1 MSHEGDSEH
10 RMTSISR
17 RFSYLLIGIV
27 TILLLVFSAS
37 VVFFHIRG
45 READLNTRLES
56 AISFAKKS
64 LPKPLW
70 NLDNDVVGDVI
81 DALFLN
87 EAVVYAKIY
96 LDDRVIIEKS
106 RREDPAW
113 NNKRSDP
120 DEAGNHQS
128 LIAREAGIFYEDN
141 QVGTILIQMTREKH
155 RRQLIHQIYG
165 ITALTVV
172 IISAIWITTLVMTRR
187 TITDPLK
194 RLQDSASKIAV
205 GDLDAFVDKSSDDE
219 IGLLARH
226 LDRMRSSIKKL
237 FQELRE
243 SKDKLEEY
251 SRTLEKK
258 VENRTR
264 ELERSVAEL
273 TALSEV
279 SQSVSSTLDLEKVL
293 NNIVQQAVKL
303 SKTDAGTIYEYYE
316 SEQFFIPMI
325 NFGVDDAF
333 VSTMKEARFGI
344 GDGTVL
350 GMVGET
356 RSAVQV
362 PDLAAI
368 KDDRIEHV
376 RQAGFVSVLAVPL
389 LRKDKLV
396 GSLVVRRKRGGEFP
410 RETVDLIQT
419 FAAQSAIA
427 LHNARLFQELEVKSH
442 ELSQADKHKSEF
454 LASMSHELRT
464 PLNAILGYTELILDE
479 IYGEVP
485 AKIREVIERLEK
497 NGSHLLRLINDV
509 LDISKIEAG
518 QLELSLEEYSL
529 QETIH
534 TVVTSLEP
542 LATEKELDLKIS
554 IPPRLPNG
562 KGDPQRIAQVLVN
575 LIGNAIKF
583 TEQGAV
589 AVDISTAD
597 GRYLV
602 KVSDTGLGLSDLE
615 KDYIF
620 SEFYQVDRKST
631 RSKGGSG
638 LGLSIAKRIV
648 ALHGGAIWVESVP
661 GMGSTFIFTLPIRVE
676 KQGKPA

>member
-1 MSHEGDSEH
+1 MSHGAESGY

-17 RFSYLLIGIV
+17 RFSYLLISIV
-27 TILLLVFSAS
+27 TILLLIFSAI
-37 VVFFHIRG
+37 VVSYHIKVID
-45 READLNTRLES
+45 ADLNTRLVS
-56 AISFAKKS
+56 AISFAQKS
-64 LPKPLW
+64 LPTPLW
-70 NLDNDVVGDVI
+70 NLDFDVVSDVI

-87 EAVVYAKIY
+87 ESIVYATIY
-96 LDDRVIIEKS
+96 LDDHVIIEKS
-106 RREDPAW
+106 RLDGQALKNSQLDPGGAG
-113 NNKRSDP
+113 SDK
-120 DEAGNHQS
+120 S
-128 LIAREAGIFYEDN
+128 LLTREAGIFYEDN
-141 QVGTILIQMTREKH
+141 KVGTILIQMTRERH
-155 RRQLIHQIYG
+155 RRQLMHQIYG

-172 IISAIWITTLVMTRR
+172 IILAIWITTFLMTRR
-187 TITDPLK
+187 YITNPLK

-205 GDLDAFVDKSSDDE
+205 GELDAFVDKSGDDE
-219 IGLLARH
+219 IGMLARH

-243 SKDKLEEY
+243 NKDKLEEY

-273 TALSEV
+273 KALSEV

-293 NNIVQQAVKL
+293 NNIVQHAVKL
-303 SKTDAGTIYEYYE
+303 SKTDAGTIYEYHE
-316 SEQFFIPMI
+316 FEKIFVPMI
-325 NFGVDDAF
+325 NFGVDETF
-333 VSTMKEARFGI
+333 ITIMKRAKFGI

-356 RSAVQV
+356 RSLVQM
-362 PDLAAI
+362 PDLTDI
-368 KDDRIEHV
+368 RDDRVQFV
-376 RQAGFVSVLAVPL
+376 REAGFMSVLAVPL
-389 LRKDKLV
+389 LRKDRLV
-396 GSLVVRRKRGGEFP
+396 GSLVVRRKCSGEFP
-410 RETVDLIQT
+410 RETVELIQT

-427 LHNARLFQELEVKSH
+427 LHNARLFQELEVKSE
-442 ELSQADKHKSEF
+442 ELRKADKHKSEF

-464 PLNAILGYTELILDE
+464 PLNAILGYTELILDD

-518 QLELSLEEYSL
+518 QLELVLEEYSF
-529 QETIH
+529 QETVH

-542 LATEKELDLKIS
+542 LATEKELGLKTRIA
-554 IPPRLPNG
+554 PRLPNG
-562 KGDPQRIAQVLVN
+562 KGDQQRIAQVLVN
-575 LIGNAIKF
+575 LVGNAIKF
-583 TEQGAV
+583 TEQGEII
-589 AVDISTAD
+589 VDIALAN
-597 GRYLV
+597 GRFLV
-602 KVSDTGLGLSDLE
+602 KVSDTGPGLSDLE

-648 ALHGGAIWVESVP
+648 ELHGGAIWVESVP
-661 GMGSTFIFTLPIRVE
+661 GKGSTFIFTLPIRVE
-676 KQGKPA
+676 KQEEPE

>member
-1 MSHEGDSEH
+1 MSHEDDSGF

-27 TILLLVFSAS
+27 TLLLLGFSAS

-70 NLDNDVVGDVI
+70 NLDIDVAGDVI
-81 DALFLN
+81 DAFFLN

-106 RREDPAW
+106 RREDPA
-113 NNKRSDP
+113 RSNTRSTMEDTDSP
-120 DEAGNHQS
+120 RS
-128 LIAREAGIFYEDN
+128 LIAREAKIFYEDN
-141 QVGTILIQMTREKH
+141 HVGTIFIQMTREKH

-165 ITALTVV
+165 ISGLTVV

-205 GDLDAFVDKSSDDE
+205 GDLDAFVDKRSDDE
-219 IGLLARH
+219 IGILARH
-226 LDRMRSSIKKL
+226 LDRMRASIKKL

-264 ELERSVAEL
+264 KLERSVEEL

-293 NNIVQQAVKL
+293 NNIVRQAVKL

-316 SEQFFIPMI
+316 DEEIFIPMI
-325 NFGVDDAF
+325 NFGVDDTL
-333 VSTMKEARFGI
+333 VSMMKEAKFGV

-350 GMVGET
+350 GMAGET

-362 PDLAAI
+362 PDLAEI
-368 KDDRIEHV
+368 KDDRVASV

-396 GSLVVRRKRGGEFP
+396 GSLVVRRKRRGEFP
-410 RETVDLIQT
+410 SETVDLIQT

-427 LHNARLFQELEVKSH
+427 LHNAQLFQELEVKSR
-442 ELSQADKHKSEF
+442 ELSKADKHKSEF

-464 PLNAILGYTELILDE
+464 PLNAILGYTELILDD

-485 AKIREVIERLEK
+485 AKIREVIGRLEK

-518 QLELSLEEYSL
+518 QLELSLEEYAL
-529 QETIH
+529 EETIH

-542 LATEKELDLKIS
+542 LATEKALTLTTN
-554 IPPRLPNG
+554 IPPHLPHG
-562 KGDPQRIAQVLVN
+562 RGDPQRIAQVLVN

-583 TEQGAV
+583 TEQGTV
-589 AVDISTAD
+589 AVDIATAD
-597 GRYLV
+597 GRFVV
-602 KVSDTGLGLSDLE
+602 KVTDTGPGLSEME

-620 SEFYQVDRKST
+620 SEFYQADRQGQ

-648 ALHGGAIWVESVP
+648 HLHGGAIWVESVQ
-661 GMGSTFIFTLPIRVE
+661 GKGSTFIFTLPIRVE
-676 KQGKPA
+676 QQGKPA

>member
-1 MSHEGDSEH
+1 MSQGAESGY

-27 TILLLVFSAS
+27 TVLLMVFSAI
-37 VVFFHIRG
+37 VVSYQIRVID
-45 READLNTRLES
+45 ADLNTRLES
-56 AISFAKKS
+56 AISFAQKS
-64 LPKPLW
+64 MPTPMW
-70 NLDNDVVGDVI
+70 NLDYDVVSDVI

-87 EAVVYAKIY
+87 ESVVYTAIY
-96 LDDRVIIEKS
+96 VDDRIIIEKS
-106 RREDPAW
+106 RLGDQALK
-113 NNKRSDP
+113 NKRPDP
-120 DEAGNHQS
+120 SGAGSGKS
-128 LIAREAGIFYEDN
+128 LITREAGIYYDGN
-141 QVGTILIQMTREKH
+141 KVGTILIQMTRERH
-155 RRQLIHQIYG
+155 RRQLMHQIYG

-172 IISAIWITTLVMTRR
+172 IISAIWITTLLMTRR
-187 TITDPLK
+187 YITNPLK

-205 GDLDAFVDKSSDDE
+205 GELDAFVDQSGDGE
-219 IGLLARH
+219 IGMLARH
-226 LDRMRSSIKKL
+226 LDRMRSAIKKL

-258 VENRTR
+258 VENRTQ

-273 TALSEV
+273 KALSEV

-293 NNIVQQAVKL
+293 NNIVEHAVKL
-303 SKTDAGTIYEYYE
+303 SKTDAGTIYEYHE
-316 SEQFFIPMI
+316 AEKIFVPMI
-325 NFGVDDAF
+325 NFGVDKAF
-333 VSTMKEARFGI
+333 VAIMKEAKFGI

-356 RSAVQV
+356 RTALQV
-362 PDLAAI
+362 PDLTAI
-368 KDDRIEHV
+368 RDDRIQYVLE
-376 RQAGFVSVLAVPL
+376 AGFMSVLAVPL
-389 LRKDKLV
+389 LRKDRLV
-396 GSLVVRRKRGGEFP
+396 GSLVVRRKRHGEFP
-410 RETVDLIQT
+410 RETVELIQT

-427 LHNARLFQELEVKSH
+427 LHNARLFQELELKSQ
-442 ELSQADKHKSEF
+442 ELSKADKHKSEF

-464 PLNAILGYTELILDE
+464 PLNAILGYTELILDD

-518 QLELSLEEYSL
+518 QLELVLEEYSL
-529 QETIH
+529 QETVH

-542 LATEKELDLKIS
+542 LAVEKKLELKTRIA
-554 IPPRLPNG
+554 PNLTYG
-562 KGDPQRIAQVLVN
+562 KGDQQRIAQVLVN

-583 TEQGAV
+583 TEQGEII
-589 AVDISTAD
+589 VDISMAD
-597 GRYLV
+597 GRFLA
-602 KVSDTGLGLSDLE
+602 KVSDTGPGLSNLE

-620 SEFYQVDRKST
+620 SEFYQADRKST

-648 ALHGGAIWVESVP
+648 ELHGGAIWVESAP
-661 GMGSTFIFTLPIRVE
+661 GKGSTFIFTLPIRVKKQE
-676 KQGKPA
+676 KPE

>member
-1 MSHEGDSEH
+1 MSHEGDSGY

-27 TILLLVFSAS
+27 TMLLLVFSAS
-37 VVFFHIRG
+37 VVFYHIQG
-45 READLNTRLES
+45 IETDLNTRLEN
-56 AISFAKKS
+56 AIRFAQKS

-70 NLDNDVVGDVI
+70 NLDYDVVSDVI

-87 EAVVYAKIY
+87 ESVVYAKID
-96 LDDRVIIEKS
+96 LDDRIIIEKS
-106 RREDPAW
+106 RREDPAR
-113 NNKRSDP
+113 KIDRP
-120 DEAGNHQS
+120 DADGAENPKY
-128 LIAREAGIFYEDN
+128 LIARESDIFFEDN
-141 QVGTILIQMTREKH
+141 NVGTILIKMTREKH

-165 ITALTVV
+165 ISALTVV

-219 IGLLARH
+219 IGILARH

-243 SKDKLEEY
+243 SKDKLEDY

-316 SEQFFIPMI
+316 AEQIFVPMI

-333 VSTMKEARFGI
+333 VSSMKEAKFGI

-350 GMVGET
+350 GMAGEA

-362 PDLAAI
+362 PDLTAI
-368 KDDRIEHV
+368 KDDRIAHV
-376 RQAGFVSVLAVPL
+376 LQAGFMSVLAVPL

-410 RETVDLIQT
+410 RESVDLIQT

-442 ELSQADKHKSEF
+442 ELSKADKHKSEF

-464 PLNAILGYTELILDE
+464 PLNAILGYTELILDD

-529 QETIH
+529 EETIH
-534 TVVTSLEP
+534 TVVTQLEP
-542 LATEKELDLKIS
+542 LATENELDLQTRL
-554 IPPRLPNG
+554 PPRLPNG

-597 GRYLV
+597 GRFLV
-602 KVSDTGLGLSDLE
+602 KVSDTGLGLSELE

-620 SEFYQVDRKST
+620 SEFYQVDRQST
-631 RSKGGSG
+631 RSTGGSG

-648 ALHGGAIWVESVP
+648 ALHGGAIWVESVL
-661 GMGSTFIFTLPIRVE
+661 GKGSTFIFTLPIRVE
-676 KQGKPA
+676 KQGKL

>member
-1 MSHEGDSEH
+1 MSHGAESGY
-10 RMTSISR
+10 RITSISR

-27 TILLLVFSAS
+27 TILLMVFSAI
-37 VVFFHIRG
+37 VVSYHIRVI
-45 READLNTRLES
+45 EEDLNTRLEN
-56 AISFAKKS
+56 AIRFAQKS

-70 NLDNDVVGDVI
+70 NLDFDVVNDVI

-87 EAVVYAKIY
+87 ESVVYATIF
-96 LDDRVIIEKS
+96 LDDRIIIEKS
-106 RREDPAW
+106 RLEDQAQK
-113 NNKRSDP
+113 NTRP
-120 DEAGNHQS
+120 DLGGAGNDKS

-141 QVGTILIQMTREKH
+141 KVGTILIQMTRKRH
-155 RRQLIHQIYG
+155 QRQLMHQIYG

-172 IISAIWITTLVMTRR
+172 IISAIWITTLLMTRR
-187 TITDPLK
+187 YITNPLK

-205 GDLDAFVDKSSDDE
+205 GDLDAFVDKSGDDE
-219 IGLLARH
+219 IGMLACH
-226 LDRMRSSIKKL
+226 LDRMRSAIKKL

-243 SKDKLEEY
+243 NKDKLEEY

-273 TALSEV
+273 KALSEV
-279 SQSVSSTLDLEKVL
+279 SQSVSSTLELEKVL
-293 NNIVQQAVKL
+293 NNIVQHAVKL
-303 SKTDAGTIYEYYE
+303 SKTDAGTIYEYHE
-316 SEQFFIPMI
+316 AEKIFVPMI
-325 NFGVDDAF
+325 NFGVDETF
-333 VSTMKEARFGI
+333 VTTMTEAKFGI
-344 GDGTVL
+344 GNGTIL
-350 GMVGET
+350 GMAGEK
-356 RSAVQV
+356 RSVIQV
-362 PDLAAI
+362 PDLTDI
-368 KDDRIEHV
+368 RNDLVEYV
-376 RQAGFVSVLAVPL
+376 RKAGFMSVLAVPL
-389 LRKDKLV
+389 LRKDRLV
-396 GSLVVRRKRGGEFP
+396 GSLVVRRKRRGEFP
-410 RETVDLIQT
+410 RETVELIQT

-427 LHNARLFQELEVKSH
+427 LHNARLFQELEIKSE
-442 ELSQADKHKSEF
+442 ELRKADKHKSEF

-464 PLNAILGYTELILDE
+464 PLNAILGYTELILDD

-518 QLELSLEEYSL
+518 QIELALEEYSF

-542 LATEKELDLKIS
+542 LASEKELDLKTRIA
-554 IPPRLPNG
+554 PHLPNG
-562 KGDPQRIAQVLVN
+562 KGDQRRIAQVLVN

-583 TEQGAV
+583 TEQGGIL
-589 AVDISTAD
+589 VDIATAD
-597 GRYLV
+597 GRFLV
-602 KVSDTGLGLSDLE
+602 KVSDTGPGLSDLE

-620 SEFYQVDRKST
+620 SEFYQVDGKNT

-648 ALHGGAIWVESVP
+648 ELHGGAIWVESVP
-661 GMGSTFIFTLPIRVE
+661 GKGSTFIFTLPIRVE
-676 KQGKPA
+676 KQEKPE

>member
-1 MSHEGDSEH
+1 MSHEHDSGY
-10 RMTSISR
+10 RMTSIGR

-27 TILLLVFSAS
+27 TILLLVFSAI
-37 VVFFHIRG
+37 VVFYHIG
-45 READLNTRLES
+45 SREADLNTRLES
-56 AISFAKKS
+56 AISFAQKS

-113 NNKRSDP
+113 NTKRSDP
-120 DEAGNHQS
+120 NDAGNYKS

-141 QVGTILIQMTREKH
+141 KVGTILIKMTREKH

-165 ITALTVV
+165 ISALTVV

-205 GDLDAFVDKSSDDE
+205 GDLDAFVDKRSDDE
-219 IGLLARH
+219 IGMLARH
-226 LDRMRSSIKKL
+226 LDRMRSAIKKL

-264 ELERSVAEL
+264 ELEQSVTEL
-273 TALSEV
+273 KALSEV

-316 SEQFFIPMI
+316 AEQFFIPMI

-333 VSTMKEARFGI
+333 VNIIKEAKFGI
-344 GDGTVL
+344 GDGTIL
-350 GMVGET
+350 GMAGET

-362 PDLAAI
+362 PDLTEI
-368 KDDRIEHV
+368 KDERVEYV
-376 RQAGFVSVLAVPL
+376 RKVGFNSVLAVPL

-396 GSLVVRRKRGGEFP
+396 GSLVVRRKRRGEFP
-410 RETVDLIQT
+410 KETVDLIQT

-442 ELSQADKHKSEF
+442 ELSKADKHKSEF

-485 AKIREVIERLEK
+485 EKIREVLERLEK

-529 QETIH
+529 QETLH

-542 LATEKELDLKIS
+542 LATEKALALKTCIS
-554 IPPRLPNG
+554 PRLPNG

-583 TEQGAV
+583 TEQGEV
-589 AVDISTAD
+589 AVDIATAD
-597 GRYLV
+597 GRFLV
-602 KVSDTGLGLSDLE
+602 KVSDTGLGLSALE

-620 SEFYQVDRKST
+620 SEFYQADRQST

-638 LGLSIAKRIV
+638 LGLSIARRIV

-661 GMGSTFIFTLPIRVE
+661 GKGSTFIFTLPIRVE
-676 KQGKPA
+676 KQGKSE

>member
-1 MSHEGDSEH
+1 MSQGAESGY

-27 TILLLVFSAS
+27 TVLLMVFSAI
-37 VVFFHIRG
+37 VVSYQIRVID
-45 READLNTRLES
+45 ADLNTRLES
-56 AISFAKKS
+56 AISFAQKS
-64 LPKPLW
+64 MPTPMW
-70 NLDNDVVGDVI
+70 NLDYDVVSDVI

-87 EAVVYAKIY
+87 ESVVYTAIY
-96 LDDRVIIEKS
+96 VDDRIIIEKS
-106 RREDPAW
+106 RLGDQALK
-113 NNKRSDP
+113 NKRPDP
-120 DEAGNHQS
+120 SGAGYGKS
-128 LIAREAGIFYEDN
+128 LITREAGIFYEGN
-141 QVGTILIQMTREKH
+141 KVGTILIQMTRERH
-155 RRQLIHQIYG
+155 RRQLMHQIYG

-172 IISAIWITTLVMTRR
+172 IISAIWITTLLMTRR
-187 TITDPLK
+187 YITNPLK

-205 GDLDAFVDKSSDDE
+205 GELDAFVDQSGDGE
-219 IGLLARH
+219 IGMLARH
-226 LDRMRSSIKKL
+226 LDRMRSAIKKL

-258 VENRTR
+258 VENRTQ

-273 TALSEV
+273 KALSEV

-293 NNIVQQAVKL
+293 NNIVEHAVKL
-303 SKTDAGTIYEYYE
+303 SKTDAGTIYEYHE
-316 SEQFFIPMI
+316 AEKIFVPMI
-325 NFGVDDAF
+325 NFGVDKTF
-333 VSTMKEARFGI
+333 VAIMKKAKFGI

-356 RSAVQV
+356 RTALQV
-362 PDLAAI
+362 PDLTAI
-368 KDDRIEHV
+368 RDDRIQYVLE
-376 RQAGFVSVLAVPL
+376 AGFMSVLAVPL
-389 LRKDKLV
+389 LRKDRLV
-396 GSLVVRRKRGGEFP
+396 GSLVVRRKRHGEFP
-410 RETVDLIQT
+410 RETVELIQT

-427 LHNARLFQELEVKSH
+427 LHNARLFQELELKSQ
-442 ELSQADKHKSEF
+442 ELSKADKHKSEF

-464 PLNAILGYTELILDE
+464 PLNAILGYTELILDD

-518 QLELSLEEYSL
+518 QLELVLEEYSL
-529 QETIH
+529 QETVH

-542 LATEKELDLKIS
+542 LAVEKKLELKTRIA
-554 IPPRLPNG
+554 PNLTYG
-562 KGDPQRIAQVLVN
+562 KGDQQRIAQVLVN

-583 TEQGAV
+583 TEQGEII
-589 AVDISTAD
+589 VDISMAD
-597 GRYLV
+597 GRFLA
-602 KVSDTGLGLSDLE
+602 KVSDTGPGLSNLE

-620 SEFYQVDRKST
+620 SEFYQADRKST

-648 ALHGGAIWVESVP
+648 ELHGGAIWVESAP
-661 GMGSTFIFTLPIRVE
+661 GKGSTFIFTLPIRVKKQE
-676 KQGKPA
+676 KPE

>member
-1 MSHEGDSEH
+1 MSHGAESGH

-27 TILLLVFSAS
+27 TILLMVFSAI
-37 VVFFHIRG
+37 VVSYQIRAID
-45 READLNTRLES
+45 ADLNTRLES
-56 AISFAKKS
+56 AISFAQKS

-70 NLDNDVVGDVI
+70 NLDYDVVSDVV

-87 EAVVYAKIY
+87 ESIVYTTIS
-96 LDDRVIIEKS
+96 LDDNTITEKS
-106 RREDPAW
+106 RLEDRVLK
-113 NNKRSDP
+113 NNRPDP
-120 DEAGNHQS
+120 SGAGNDKS
-128 LIAREAGIFYEDN
+128 LITREAGIYYDGN
-141 QVGTILIQMTREKH
+141 KVGTILIQMTRERH
-155 RRQLIHQIYG
+155 RRQLMHQIYG

-172 IISAIWITTLVMTRR
+172 IISAIWITTLFMTRR
-187 TITDPLK
+187 YITNPLK

-205 GDLDAFVDKSSDDE
+205 GELDAFVDQSGDDE
-219 IGLLARH
+219 IGMLARH
-226 LDRMRSSIKKL
+226 LDRMRSAIKKL

-273 TALSEV
+273 KALSEV

-293 NNIVQQAVKL
+293 NNIVEHAVKL
-303 SKTDAGTIYEYYE
+303 SKTDAGTIYEYHE
-316 SEQFFIPMI
+316 TEKIFVPMI
-325 NFGVDDAF
+325 NFGVDKTF
-333 VSTMKEARFGI
+333 VTIMKEAKFGI
-344 GDGTVL
+344 GDGTLL
-350 GMVGET
+350 GMAGET
-356 RSAVQV
+356 RTARQW
-362 PDLAAI
+362 PDLTDI
-368 KDDRIEHV
+368 RDDRVQYV
-376 RQAGFVSVLAVPL
+376 REAGFMSILAVPL
-389 LRKDKLV
+389 LRKDRLV
-396 GSLVVRRKRGGEFP
+396 GSLVVRRKRRGEFP
-410 RETVDLIQT
+410 RETVELIQT

-427 LHNARLFQELEVKSH
+427 LHNARLFQELELKSH
-442 ELSQADKHKSEF
+442 ELSEADKHKSEF

-464 PLNAILGYTELILDE
+464 PLNAILGYTELILDD

-518 QLELSLEEYSL
+518 QLELVLEEYSF
-529 QETIH
+529 QETVH

-542 LATEKELDLKIS
+542 LAAEKELDLKTRIA
-554 IPPRLPNG
+554 PGLPYG
-562 KGDPQRIAQVLVN
+562 KGDQQRIAQVLVN

-583 TEQGAV
+583 TEQGEII
-589 AVDISTAD
+589 VDIAVAD
-597 GRYLV
+597 GRFLV
-602 KVSDTGLGLSDLE
+602 KVSDTGPGLSDLE

-620 SEFYQVDRKST
+620 SEFYQADRKST

-648 ALHGGAIWVESVP
+648 ELHGGAIWVESVP
-661 GMGSTFIFTLPIRVE
+661 GRGSTFIFTLPIQVKKQE
-676 KQGKPA
+676 KPE

>member
-1 MSHEGDSEH
+1 MNHGDDSGY

-27 TILLLVFSAS
+27 TILLLVFSAI
-37 VVFFHIRG
+37 VVSYHIRVIDT
-45 READLNTRLES
+45 DLNTRLEN
-56 AISFAKKS
+56 AISFAQKS

-70 NLDNDVVGDVI
+70 NLDYDVVSDVI

-87 EAVVYAKIY
+87 EAAVYAKIY
-96 LDDRVIIEKS
+96 LDDRIIIEKS
-106 RREDPAW
+106 RLKHPVREDNLSVPD
-113 NNKRSDP
+113 DP
-120 DEAGNHQS
+120 RDQQS
-128 LIAREAGIFYEDN
+128 LIAREAGIFFEN
-141 QVGTILIQMTREKH
+141 NKVGTILIKMTRAKH
-155 RRQLIHQIYG
+155 RRQLIHQVYG

-187 TITDPLK
+187 YITDPLK

-205 GDLDAFVDKSSDDE
+205 GDLDAFVDKRADDE
-219 IGLLARH
+219 IGMLARH
-226 LDRMRSSIKKL
+226 LDRMRSAIKKL

-243 SKDKLEEY
+243 SKVKLEEY

-264 ELERSVAEL
+264 ELERSVTEL
-273 TALSEV
+273 KALSEV

-303 SKTDAGTIYEYYE
+303 SKTDAGTIYEYHE
-316 SEQFFIPMI
+316 AEKIFIPMI

-333 VSTMKEARFGI
+333 VNLMKEAKFGI
-344 GDGTVL
+344 GDGTIL
-350 GMVGET
+350 GMAGES
-356 RSAVQV
+356 RSAVQA
-362 PDLAAI
+362 PDLTEI
-368 KDDRIEHV
+368 QDDRVEYV
-376 RQAGFVSVLAVPL
+376 RKAGFTSVLAVPL

-396 GSLVVRRKRGGEFP
+396 GSLVVRRKRRGEFP
-410 RETVDLIQT
+410 KETVDLIQT

-442 ELSQADKHKSEF
+442 ELRKADKHKSEF

-529 QETIH
+529 QESIH

-542 LATEKELDLKIS
+542 LATEKALDLQIS
-554 IPPRLPNG
+554 IAPRLPKG

-589 AVDISTAD
+589 SVDIATAD
-597 GRYLV
+597 GRFLV
-602 KVSDTGLGLSDLE
+602 KVTDTGPGLSDLE

-661 GMGSTFIFTLPIRVE
+661 GKGSTFIFTLPIRVD
-676 KQGKPA
+676 KQGKPE

>member
-1 MSHEGDSEH
+1 MNQGGVSEYK
-10 RMTSISR
+10 MTSISR

-27 TILLLVFSAS
+27 TILLLVFSAI
-37 VVFFHIRG
+37 VVIYHIRG
-45 READLNTRLES
+45 MEADLNTRLEG

-70 NLDNDVVGDVI
+70 NLDYDVVSDVVE
-81 DALFLN
+81 ALFLN
-87 EAVVYAKIY
+87 ESVVYAKIF
-96 LDDRVIIEKS
+96 LDDHVIIEKS
-106 RREDPAW
+106 RPADPAKK
-113 NNKRSDP
+113 NRLSEP
-120 DEAGNHQS
+120 DAAGNSKS
-128 LIAREAGIFYEDN
+128 LMAREAGIFYEDN
-141 QVGTILIQMTREKH
+141 KVGTILIKMTREKH
-155 RRQLIHQIYG
+155 RRQLVLQIYG
-165 ITALTVV
+165 ISALTVV
-172 IISAIWITTLVMTRR
+172 IISAIWITTLVISRR
-187 TITDPLK
+187 YITNPLE

-205 GDLDAFVDKSSDDE
+205 GDLDAFVDKRGNDE
-219 IGLLARH
+219 IGMLARH
-226 LDRMRSSIKKL
+226 LDGMRSSIKKL

-243 SKDKLEEY
+243 SKDKLEDY

-273 TALSEV
+273 KALSEV

-293 NNIVQQAVKL
+293 NNIVQHAVKL
-303 SKTDAGTIYEYYE
+303 SKTDAGTIYEFHE
-316 SEQFFIPMI
+316 DEQIFVPMI
-325 NFGVDDAF
+325 NFGVDETF
-333 VSTMKEARFGI
+333 VTIMKQAKFGI
-344 GDGTVL
+344 GNGGIL
-350 GMVGET
+350 GRAGET
-356 RSAVQV
+356 RSVVQV
-362 PDLAAI
+362 PDLTEVQ
-368 KDDRIEHV
+368 DERVEYV
-376 RQAGFVSVLAVPL
+376 RKVGFKSVLAVPL

-396 GSLVVRRKRGGEFP
+396 GSLVVRRKRRGEFP
-410 RETVDLIQT
+410 KETVDLIQT

-427 LHNARLFQELEVKSH
+427 LHNARLFQELEIKSR
-442 ELSQADKHKSEF
+442 ELRRADKHKSEF

-485 AKIREVIERLEK
+485 GRIREVIERLEK
-497 NGSHLLRLINDV
+497 NSSHLLRLINDV

-542 LATEKELDLKIS
+542 LATEKELDLKTR

-562 KGDPQRIAQVLVN
+562 KGDQQRIAQVLVN

-583 TEQGAV
+583 TEQGEI
-589 AVDISTAD
+589 AVDIATAD
-597 GRYLV
+597 GRFLV
-602 KVSDTGLGLSDLE
+602 KVSDTGPGLSDLE

-620 SEFYQVDRKST
+620 SEFYQADRTSA
-631 RSKGGSG
+631 RSRGGSG

-648 ALHGGAIWVESVP
+648 DLHGGAIWVESVL
-661 GMGSTFIFTLPIRVE
+661 GEGSTFIFTLPIRVE
-676 KQGKPA
+676 KQRKPE